1 MTKFS
6 LPNPN
11 YLLTE
16 IKLKILKL
24 FIKLVDNITDGLI
37 YIRITIMG
45 MSILGIGSGIDL
57 NEVLDNLEAVER
69 NRLTPIKAQQKAV
82 NDKISGFG
90 KLKSAL
96 STFNSATA
104 KLQKKEIFQPR
115 TVVGND
121 NYFTTKVSSNAQLGN
136 YTINVEQLA
145 TAHSVATN
153 NFNKTTALGNND
165 ATRTLS
171 IEQANGQKLDVTLS
185 QNETSLESI
194 ANAINQAKIT
204 NPDGS
209 ISDSTVN
216 ATIVRSGADSYQL
229 VITSKET
236 GEQQTITSISS
247 DDDALNSAIGFN
259 INNASSPMHEV
270 TRAQSAKFTFNG
282 IAIENA
288 SNTVKDIIPGV
299 DITLKAVTT
308 TTQNLTIGA
317 DNEKTQEAL
326 KEWVNAFNQLQS
338 TISELTKY
346 TVSDS
351 SSSSSNNSN
360 GPLIGNST
368 LRNVDQSIR
377 SIFSKGQSGEFSV
390 LSQIGIN
397 MSKEGTLTI
406 NENELKK
413 ALSENNEAVAVLF
426 TGDGETT
433 GIANEVFAKVSSFI
447 DSNGAIDTATKGL
460 NTTLRS
466 LDKRYD
472 QISDSIE
479 QTIDRYRAQFT
490 RLDILVNEL
499 NSTSTY
505 LTTQFEMM
513 ANLKK
518 K

>member
-1 MTKFS
+1 M
-6 LPNPN
+6 
-11 YLLTE
+11 
-16 IKLKILKL
+16 
-24 FIKLVDNITDGLI
+24 
-37 YIRITIMG
+37 
-45 MSILGIGSGIDL
+45 
-57 NEVLDNLEAVER
+57 
-69 NRLTPIKAQQKAV
+69 
-82 NDKISGFG
+82 
-90 KLKSAL
+90 
-96 STFNSATA
+96 
-104 KLQKKEIFQPR
+104 
-115 TVVGND
+115 
-121 NYFTTKVSSNAQLGN
+121 
-136 YTINVEQLA
+136 
-145 TAHSVATN
+145 
-153 NFNKTTALGNND
+153 
-165 ATRTLS
+165 
-171 IEQANGQKLDVTLS
+171 
-185 QNETSLESI
+185 ESI
-194 ANAINQAKIT
+194 ANSINQAKIT

-247 DDDALNSAIGFN
+247 DDDALNSSIGFN

-326 KEWVNAFNQLQS
+326 KEWVDAFNQLQS

-346 TVSDS
+346 TASDS

-377 SIFSKGQSGEFSV
+377 SIFAKGQSGEFSV

-397 MSKEGTLTI
+397 MTKEGTLTI

-433 GIANEVFAKVSSFI
+433 CIAN
-447 DSNGAIDTATKGL
+447 
-460 NTTLRS
+460 
-466 LDKRYD
+466 
-472 QISDSIE
+472 
-479 QTIDRYRAQFT
+479 
-490 RLDILVNEL
+490 
-499 NSTSTY
+499 
-505 LTTQFEMM
+505 
-513 ANLKK
+513 
-518 K
+518 

>member
-1 MTKFS
+1 
-6 LPNPN
+6 
-11 YLLTE
+11 
-16 IKLKILKL
+16 
-24 FIKLVDNITDGLI
+24 
-37 YIRITIMG
+37 

-247 DDDALNSAIGFN
+247 DDGALNSAIGFN

-288 SNTVKDIIPGV
+288 S
-299 DITLKAVTT
+299 
-308 TTQNLTIGA
+308 TQ
-317 DNEKTQEAL
+317 
-326 KEWVNAFNQLQS
+326 
-338 TISELTKY
+338 
-346 TVSDS
+346 
-351 SSSSSNNSN
+351 
-360 GPLIGNST
+360 
-368 LRNVDQSIR
+368 LRI
-377 SIFSKGQSGEFSV
+377 
-390 LSQIGIN
+390 
-397 MSKEGTLTI
+397 
-406 NENELKK
+406 
-413 ALSENNEAVAVLF
+413 LF
-426 TGDGETT
+426 R
-433 GIANEVFAKVSSFI
+433 V
-447 DSNGAIDTATKGL
+447 
-460 NTTLRS
+460 
-466 LDKRYD
+466 
-472 QISDSIE
+472 
-479 QTIDRYRAQFT
+479 
-490 RLDILVNEL
+490 
-499 NSTSTY
+499 
-505 LTTQFEMM
+505 
-513 ANLKK
+513 
-518 K
+518 